1 MGLFSKIKE
10 GLEKTRKG
18 MSAVFGGIFSSLR
31 GVDEEMLEEL
41 TDALIMADVG
51 AALSEE
57 IIDEIR
63 QSVLETVGDCQRMHV
78 TDPVTIKGSI
88 ADNVKELLYHK
99 TKRNPMVLPV
109 ILTV

>member
-1 MGLFSKIKE
+1 MVVAVSGLDGSLVAGPDIVSRGFVYMKE
-10 GLEKTRKG
+10 
-18 MSAVFGGIFSSLR
+18 
-31 GVDEEMLEEL
+31 
-41 TDALIMADVG
+41 
-51 AALSEE
+51 SEE